1 MTKVVRM
8 TKENAGELADICR
21 YALAAPDLPAS
32 VHDRA
37 VRYLRR
43 FMHIDPADGGLIRF
57 TNAGSSAP
65 PSSSSAP
72 ASSGSSDSSSSS
84 APASS
89 APASSA
95 PASSAPASSAPA
107 SSAPPTLR
115 VQIDLSLITDGGDEE
130 DEL

>member
-84 APASS
+84 
-89 APASSA
+89 SSA

>member
-1 MTKVVRM
+1 MTKIVRM

-84 APASS
+84 
-89 APASSA
+89 SSA